1 MKYDM
6 KMVLEYAKVF
16 EENYDKGDPEAPAKS
31 AQGSV
36 AKKGGQTVVNAY
48 FTSEG
53 DKDKLIKAGM
63 DLKPMGHDRILKGN
77 QEFGIG
83 EFIKLKRNYKDNIKV
98 FENKKGG
105 TTEVNYGGL
114 PKVIDFRDPENKK
127 VWSVSEDGFLGNGT
141 EAIVRLDL
149 HSDGAGVR
157 LEALAI
163 TKLVPYEQGEGSY
176 EKSEFADVWDG

>member
-6 KMVLEYAKVF
+6 KMILEYAKVF
-16 EENYDKGDPEAPAKS
+16 EVNYDKGDPDAPAKS

-36 AKKGGQTVVNAY
+36 AKKGGQTVVNVY
-48 FTSEG
+48 FTSEE
-53 DKDKLIKAGM
+53 DKQKLINAGL

-83 EFIKLKRNYKDNIKV
+83 EYMKLKRGYKDNIKV

-127 VWSVSEDGFLGNGT
+127 LWNVEQDGLLGNGT
-141 EAIVRLDL
+141 EAIVRFDMY
-149 HSDGAGVR
+149 SDGAGLR

-163 TKLVPYEQGEGSY
+163 TKLVPYESGDNVQ
-176 EKSEFADVWDG
+176 EKSEYADVWDA

>member
-16 EENYDKGDPEAPAKS
+16 EENYDKGDPDAPVKS

-36 AKKGGQTVVNAY
+36 AKKGGQTVVNVY
-48 FTSEG
+48 FTSEE
-53 DKDKLIKAGM
+53 DKQKLIAAGM

-83 EFIKLKRNYKDNIKV
+83 EFIKLKRGYKDNIKV

-114 PKVIDFRDPENKK
+114 PKVLDLRDPENKK
-127 VWSVSEDGFLGNGT
+127 LWSVADDGFLGNGT
-141 EAIVRLDL
+141 EAIVRFDL
-149 HSDGAGVR
+149 YSEGAGLR
-157 LEALAI
+157 LEALAV
-163 TKLVPYEQGEGSY
+163 TKLVPYEQSEGSQ
-176 EKSEFADVWDG
+176 EKSEFADVWDV